1 MGRNISRLRKLI
13 RKKLRRSSTAQR
25 VASPQG
31 FRIGISYAG
40 DQVSAINQ
48 LFEKYGSD
56 KGGFL
61 GESPF
66 PWDTHTYGD
75 VYSLLFDHCRE
86 KVENVF
92 ECGIGS
98 TNDAFTANMSEA
110 GMPGA
115 SLRSWREYF
124 PNARIAGAD
133 IDKEV
138 LFSEERIE
146 TFFVDQLDKSS
157 IVEMWKK
164 VGPRK
169 FDLIVDDGLHTV
181 RAGIT
186 FFENSFARLKDD
198 GIYVIEDV
206 ERKALPEFREYFDGK
221 LVRLSVVE
229 LEKPGYRH
237 QNNNMLIVR
246 R

>member
-1 MGRNISRLRKLI
+1 MR
-13 RKKLRRSSTAQR
+13 
-25 VASPQG
+25 
-31 FRIGISYAG
+31 ISYDG
-40 DQVSAINQ
+40 KKDSALNQ

-61 GESPF
+61 DKSPF

-75 VYSLLFDHCRE
+75 IYSLLFDHCRE
-86 KVENVF
+86 RVEDVF

-98 TNDAFTANMSEA
+98 TNDVFAANMSEA
-110 GMPGA
+110 GNPGA
-115 SLRSWREYF
+115 SLRAWRDYF
-124 PNARIAGAD
+124 PNARIVGAD
-133 IDKEV
+133 IDEEV

-146 TFFVDQLDKSS
+146 TFFVDQLDEAS
-157 IVEMWKK
+157 ILDMWEKA
-164 VGPRK
+164 GPRK

-181 RAGIT
+181 RAGLT
-186 FFENSFARLKDD
+186 FFEHSFARLKDD

-206 ERKALPEFREYFDGK
+206 ERKALPEFREYFGSK
-221 LVRLSVVE
+221 KFRLSVVE

-237 QNNNMLIVR
+237 QNNNLLIIR